1 MYLVWFLAH
10 SRLSKNGSIAA
21 EVPILVVAVI
31 MVVIPRQV
39 LTSKLAE
46 FYFSRAFWF
55 LIIFVAMYSYSFFN

>member
-1 MYLVWFLAH
+1 MYLVWLLAH

-46 FYFSRAFWF
+46 FYFSCAFWF